1 MKPIVIIPARLKS
14 LRFPNKILLDIHGVP
29 MIEHVRRR
37 ALLSKYI
44 DEVYVATCDEKI
56 KETLE
61 AFGAKVIMTSK
72 SHKNGTLRVAE
83 AAKKIDCN
91 KIILIQGD
99 EPLLLPSQLDQMSKI
114 LLKDNSSYA
123 WNATGPIEKEEELFK
138 HSFVKCAVNDS
149 KILYCFRKSPSFTN
163 FNNQKKYIRKILGLI
178 AFRKDFLIE
187 LSKFKSSLI
196 ESIESIEQLRIIENG
211 HTIISIPFD
220 KTQVSINEPE
230 DLKVVL
236 RILEIDKEQKN
247 LLNKVLHYKI

>member
-236 RILEIDKEQKN
+236 RILEIDKELKN

>member
-1 MKPIVIIPARLKS
+1 MKLIVIIPARLKS